1 MAKSKNL
8 QETISF
14 RVNPTDRDEIL
25 RISEQENLKV
35 STVVRSLLSDALAAR
50 DRNQQLGTR

>member
-1 MAKSKNL
+1 MTKSRKL

-25 RISEQENLKV
+25 RISEQQNVKV
-35 STVVRSLLSDALAAR
+35 STVVRSLLHAALAAD
-50 DRNQQLGTR
+50 DRNQPVSTR